1 MLSMLEGLNGLVI
14 FLKSQ
19 GESVRLPV
27 AIYSDSSPR
36 SWLGFEAERRSS
48 SSVSFLS

>member
-1 MLSMLEGLNGLVI
+1 MLWMLEGSIGLII
-14 FLKSQ
+14 FEEP

-36 SWLGFEAERRSS
+36 SWLGFEAERRSRS
-48 SSVSFLS
+48 TVSFLS